1 MLIEHVY
8 SSGATR
14 QFPINISGL
23 VSSWEFEY
31 SQFLSVTART
41 MCFRFAAGGS
51 ALFCT
56 GGVSKLSRQFANS
69 FVLIAQMTIAP
80 RT

>member
-14 QFPINISGL
+14 QFPINIPLIS
-23 VSSWEFEY
+23 
-31 SQFLSVTART
+31 
-41 MCFRFAAGGS
+41 S
-51 ALFCT
+51 ALTIPTWLLPVTRTIVLLRGDQRYFPVRT
-56 GGVSKLSRQFANS
+56 GGVSKLFRQFANS
-69 FVLIAQMTIAP
+69 FVLIAQVIIAP